1 MSRKKFDFAVI
12 CILIILGATATFIF
26 HLKAL
31 VGAFLGL
38 LPPSL
43 YLILRERKNLLKIFL
58 AVIVFG
64 TIFGF
69 LLEFMAE
76 INLAW
81 VVPRAVFNWRLFGF
95 FPVLDIILGYML
107 MTLLIVV
114 FYEHFLDDERN
125 KRISKNFLWALVPS
139 SIVST
144 IILLIYLI
152 NPDLLRVP
160 YFYLITGTLAVIFPL
175 TMSLHKPKFLRK
187 FLEVAA
193 FFFGVWFLSELVGL
207 KVSGWIFEGQ
217 YIGHVTVL
225 GATFPFEELFFWMM
239 CYAATVVSYY
249 EFFIDDQQ

>member
-12 CILIILGATATFIF
+12 CILIILGAMATSIF

-125 KRISKNFLWALVPS
+125 KRISK
-139 SIVST
+139 I
-144 IILLIYLI
+144 
-152 NPDLLRVP
+152 
-160 YFYLITGTLAVIFPL
+160 FY
-175 TMSLHKPKFLRK
+175 
-187 FLEVAA
+187 
-193 FFFGVWFLSELVGL
+193 GL
-207 KVSGWIFEGQ
+207 
-217 YIGHVTVL
+217 
-225 GATFPFEELFFWMM
+225 
-239 CYAATVVSYY
+239 
-249 EFFIDDQQ
+249 